1 MVVSGKLI
9 AHIEEFEARIK
20 AELNALKQ
28 ILLKMETSLL
38 DFETKLTALSNEL
51 GKKYLSSSN
60 TNSLMQ
66 Y

>member
-1 MVVSGKLI
+1 MI